1 MKRLSR
7 LTALLLVLLLF
18 ATAAAE
24 SAIPL
29 DEFTSAD
36 YARLFSDAQSAN
48 DAVGKKA
55 LTNKDNVEVRDKHYG
70 SNWDG
75 SKVIDTLAKGT
86 EVTITSVENGIL
98 SGLFSKWYGVSYE
111 KDGETKTGYILRDDL
126 DVQEPAPEISYTPW
140 DGAAESTKLSF
151 TVSGAAGY
159 QWERGLIDENG
170 NITWEKISS
179 ATAGTLQIDTTVDNL
194 KYAYRCTATD
204 SEGNVLST
212 SEKIT
217 LVSTELAQ
225 WMSTNEPAVTAE
237 MLARALKATKYG
249 LESMVLED
257 NQLIYV
263 RTGEVFA
270 TMDENNILTDKALN
284 LQFARVDWDSKTILP
299 IATAQPADDVVEQ

>member
-55 LTNKDNVEVRDKHYG
+55 LTNKTNVKVRNDHYLTA
-70 SNWDG
+70 NT
-75 SKVIDTLAKGT
+75 IDTIATKGT

-98 SGLFSKWYGVSYE
+98 DGFLTQWYGVSYE
-111 KDGETKTGYILRDDL
+111 KDGKTVTGYIETKYL

-140 DGAAESTKLSF
+140 DGAAESTELSF

-217 LVSTELAQ
+217 LVFTELAQ

-249 LESMVLED
+249 LESMVLEN
-257 NQLIYV
+257 NQLIYM

-299 IATAQPADDVVEQ
+299 IATAQPADDAVEQ